1 MPPRAG
7 ATGRNPTEAVRA
19 LLESPDTF
27 GTVILVLVLD
37 LWGDECL
44 RAADDPDRGPWH
56 PTVFKDELEHRYG
69 VVLPKCNLDKLMAAV
84 TVITTDLFFQ
94 DARAFVTLA
103 NVLAGDE
110 FDPGVWE
117 KADAVECAWAITEAL
132 LLDPPD
138 DGNPEP
144 FCDEIRHYVGAVL
157 RDEGFVSPPD
167 VLRIALD
174 GDFASQVEYN
184 FADDPAMFEG
194 IYAVQQGKAADVE
207 SVLRSQLTE
216 LAAQLKALPLA
227 DGDTA
232 ELEKRIAQMLKLNE
246 PEEATGPEGVL

>member
-1 MPPRAG
+1 MPPVTAG
-7 ATGRNPTEAVRA
+7 RGPTDAARR
-19 LLESPDTF
+19 LLQSPDAF
-27 GTVILVLVLD
+27 GTVLLVLCLD
-37 LWGDECL
+37 AWGDECL
-44 RAADDPDRGPWH
+44 RDADDPSRGPWH
-56 PTVFKDELEHRYG
+56 ATVFKDELEHRYG
-69 VVLPKCNLDKLMAAV
+69 VVLPKANLDKLMAAV
-84 TVITTDLFFQ
+84 TVVTTDLFFQ

-138 DGNPEP
+138 EGNPEP

-157 RDEGFVSPPD
+157 RDEGFVTPPD

-174 GDFASQVEYN
+174 ADFAAKVE
-184 FADDPAMFEG
+184 FDFTDDPEMFEG

-207 SVLRSQLTE
+207 SVLRAQLTE
-216 LAAQLKALPLA
+216 LAAQLKSLPLA
-227 DGDTA
+227 DGSTA
-232 ELEKRIAQMLKLNE
+232 ELEERIGKMLKLNE
-246 PEEATGPEGVL
+246 PAEVTGPEGVL